1 MNDTLHD
8 QFTAFI
14 NTNTAVASPPLC
26 PEIKLHLIKP
36 NAPIWQSQPHM
47 FDDHGPRPYWAFAW
61 GSGQALARFLADNP
75 HLVRDKRVL
84 DLGAGSGIAAS
95 VTAADQDPFAVLAI
109 RRNATLNHV
118 IINAVQ
124 REITEND
131 PSDWDVL
138 LVADVFYYSHKQD
151 FHWLCHWTG
160 KHRTILIADPPRRGL
175 PKQNCYQLA
184 RYQTRA
190 YPDIEHPSIKQA
202 VIYSL
207 KQPPPNHL

>member
-61 GSGQALARFLADNP
+61 GS
-75 HLVRDKRVL
+75 
-84 DLGAGSGIAAS
+84 GSGIAAS

-175 PKQNCYQLA
+175 PEQNCYQLA